1 MVLQKSA
8 KATARWVGLMVL
20 YIFVEG
26 CFFLSRKDEDQER
39 QKGSNVTNK
48 YILFFLFVTA
58 EQFKALLY
66 MLSTLRQ

>member
-26 CFFLSRKDEDQER
+26 RFFLSRKDEDQER

-48 YILFFLFVTA
+48 YILFFLFMTA
-58 EQFKALLY
+58 EQFKALFY